1 MMKYIL
7 ILFAKSTHQDEFVQ
21 SVAIELGNITPKDDV
36 CYYYGEE
43 SIIFT
48 FESKE
53 NLDFLKE
60 YIDDMLSGLNL
71 VYMFTPYQ
79 PEFMTFNLP
88 DNISKFLFEPNSVSG
103 KQDYL
108 PQNFDDLDSE
118 IIEKIQSLKKE
129 ISQLDMPIEKSDLSL
144 NELLDKI
151 NEIGISNLTQKELQL
166 LDNYSNQI

>member
-21 SVAIELGNITPKDDV
+21 SVATELGNITPKDDV

-43 SIIFT
+43 SIIYT
-48 FESKE
+48 FESDE
-53 NLDFLKE
+53 MFDFLKG
-60 YIDDMLSGLNL
+60 YIDDTLSGLNL

-79 PEFMTFNLP
+79 PDQMIFNLP
-88 DNISKFLFEPNSVSG
+88 ENISQFLFNSNSVSQ

-108 PQNFDDLDSE
+108 PQNFDDLDLE

-129 ISQLDMPIEKSDLSL
+129 LNEFEMPIEKKDLSL
-144 NELLDKI
+144 NEILDKI
-151 NEIGISNLTQKELQL
+151 NDIGISNLTQDEVKL
-166 LDNYSNQI
+166 LEKYSNQI